1 MDYCKPRGRQHS
13 EDVHLSEGLSGF
25 GTDSQWRDV
34 DLAVVEMLREPVGT
48 SITHT
53 HIRAQIGQPRD
64 CNNSFPLLF
73 HLHRF
78 EVLRV

>member
-53 HIRAQIGQPRD
+53 HTHTHTHIYIAIL
-64 CNNSFPLLF
+64 CTLIHLLT
-73 HLHRF
+73 L
-78 EVLRV
+78 VLRSDWK